1 MIYLIELI
9 ISGMAIGAIYGLVAM
24 SFAVIYK
31 ATGIVNFAQGE
42 MGMLTAYTSW
52 SIAVT
57 LGTNAIL
64 TVMVA
69 VAVGAILGLVCE
81 RLIMRPMLGE
91 PALSV
96 VLVTVGLAVVLRS
109 VVTVVWGASPYKFEV
124 AGADTILDLFGIG
137 IRASQLSVILV
148 LLLTL
153 AGFWFFLGH
162 SRFGVAMRAV
172 AADAKTARLMG
183 VSTARVQAVAWA
195 VASCLAGLAGAFVAV
210 VYGLTLGIHSRNE
223 SHAEELAS
231 RINVGNVYINRNQI
245 GAMVGVLGGFD
256 SVLGSGASGLII
268 GVLEN
273 LVGGYLPSTLKEIAG
288 FMLILV
294 VLMVRPFGLFGEK
307 RIERV

>member
-1 MIYLIELI
+1 MSYLIELV
-9 ISGMAIGAIYGLVAM
+9 ISGLAVGAIYGLVAM

-57 LGTNAIL
+57 LGTNAVL
-64 TVMVA
+64 TVLVA
-69 VAVGAILGLVCE
+69 VAVGAILGLICE

-91 PALSV
+91 PVLSV

-109 VVTVVWGASPYKFEV
+109 VVTMIWGASPYKFEV
-124 AGADTILDLFGIG
+124 AGADTILDVFGIG
-137 IRASQLSVILV
+137 IRVSQLSVIGV
-148 LLLTL
+148 LLLAL

-172 AADAKTARLMG
+172 AADEKTARLMG

-195 VASCLAGLAGAFVAV
+195 VASGLAGLAGAFFAV
-210 VYGLTLGIHSRNE
+210 IYGLSLSIFEMGLKAFPAT
-223 SHAEELAS
+223 
-231 RINVGNVYINRNQI
+231 
-245 GAMVGVLGGFD
+245 VLGGFD
-256 SVLGSGASGLII
+256 SVLGSGFSGLII